1 MSEARVL
8 PSKANGAL
16 HVTQAAGT
24 AAERRGEQPKSP
36 PAGRQR
42 SHDERLKLAPSKL
55 APSKLAPFAGE
66 AIEPIHG
73 QMWPLH
79 SVAWFHPE
87 LKPRSPDSGDLSIES
102 HRKVAAPGF
111 LCPQVTPA
119 DQAHTSDEVCDPLP
133 PDLKHQIPQSG
144 LDPSGWDAR
153 VMALPAGASAPNGN
167 TTRSEER
174 GTP

>member
-1 MSEARVL
+1 MSETRVL

-24 AAERRGEQPKSP
+24 APERRGEQRKSP

-42 SHDERLKLAPSKL
+42 PHDERLKL

-79 SVAWFHPE
+79 SVAWFHQE

-133 PDLKHQIPQSG
+133 PAVNHQIPQSG

-153 VMALPAGASAPNGN
+153 VMALPVRASDPNGN
-167 TTRSEER
+167 AARSEER
-174 GTP
+174 GTR

>member
-1 MSEARVL
+1 MSQTRISQ
-8 PSKANGAL
+8 SKANGAL
-16 HVTQAAGT
+16 HAPQAAGT
-24 AAERRGEQPKSP
+24 VPERHGDQRKSP
-36 PAGRQR
+36 PAARQR
-42 SHDERLKLAPSKL
+42 HDDKRSQL

-66 AIEPIHG
+66 PIEPIHG

-87 LKPRSPDSGDLSIES
+87 LKPRRPDPGDLSIES

-111 LCPQVTPA
+111 LCPEVTPA

-133 PDLKHQIPQSG
+133 PALKRQIPQSG

-153 VMALPAGASAPNGN
+153 VMALPASASPGNGN
-167 TTRSEER
+167 AARSEER
-174 GTP
+174 GTR